1 MPTEKEINDVLDKCA
16 DAENEG
22 KTRWRSMTY
31 EQGVRAGIE
40 WVLGNT
46 DENPLEDDDTLR

>member
-1 MPTEKEINDVLDKCA
+1 VSKPSDQEINASLDKCA

-22 KTRWRSMTY
+22 TTQWPGMTY

-46 DENPLEDDDTLR
+46 TDNPVADE